1 MNVKLQFLE
10 NVVKAPS
17 CRDRVKRFTHSS
29 GMKIVD
35 AKPSGGIVTNQQS
48 YLSR

>member
-17 CRDRVKRFTHSS
+17 CRDSVKRFTHSS
-29 GMKIVD
+29 GMEIVD
-35 AKPSGGIVTNQQS
+35 AKPSGAVVTNQQS